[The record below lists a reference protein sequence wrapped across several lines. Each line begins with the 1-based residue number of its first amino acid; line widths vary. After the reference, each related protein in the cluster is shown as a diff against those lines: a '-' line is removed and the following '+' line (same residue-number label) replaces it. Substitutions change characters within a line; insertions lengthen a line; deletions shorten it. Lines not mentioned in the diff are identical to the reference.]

1 MQNYGIQFKVTTQ
14 QQARHICSK
23 KKKSANKNKI
33 IYPLQPVEKKETDS
47 EP

>member
-23 KKKSANKNKI
+23 EKSANKNKI
-33 IYPLQPVEKKETDS
+33 IYPLQPVEKKTES
-47 EP
+47 EL